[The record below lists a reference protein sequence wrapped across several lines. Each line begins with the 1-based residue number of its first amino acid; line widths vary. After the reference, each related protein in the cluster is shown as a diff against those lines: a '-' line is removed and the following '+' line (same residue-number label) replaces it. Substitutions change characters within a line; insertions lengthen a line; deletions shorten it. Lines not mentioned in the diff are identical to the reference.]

1 MDITVVP
8 MSTNIKKYKP
18 KDMPEHAVI
27 VAIAKRRSGKS
38 FLIRDFLYHHRRR
51 FFAGVVMSGTEAG
64 NGFYEKEVGIPKKFI
79 YHDFDEPALEKLVN
93 RQREL
98 SQSGRAQPV
107 FVILDDLGFDKK
119 IFNKPIMRQLLL
131 NGRHWKITLY
141 ICLQYALDVS
151 PSVRSNIDII
161 ILLKDNVNRDKIYK
175 TFFQMV
181 PTFAQFNLIM
191 DACTNDFKALILD
204 NTSTSTS
211 ISDCV
216 YWYKAK
222 PRSSFKIGHA
232 SFYQY
237 TPSKKS
243 KKDGSGTIPGVRLLH

>member
-1 MDITVVP
+1 

-18 KDMPEHAVI
+18 KDMQEHAVI

-38 FLIRDFLYHHRRR
+38 FLIRDFLYQHRKR

-64 NGFYEKEVGIPKKFI
+64 NKFYEKEVGVPKKFI
-79 YHDFDEPALEKLVN
+79 YHDFDESALEKLVN

-98 SQSGRAQPV
+98 SQTGRAQPV

-131 NGRHWKITLY
+131 NGRHWRITLY

-151 PSVRSNIDII
+151 PSVRSNIDVI
-161 ILLKDNVNRDKIYK
+161 ILLKDNVNRDKLYK
-175 TFFQMV
+175 TFFQMI
-181 PTFAQFNLIM
+181 PTFSQFNMIM
-191 DACTNDFKALILD
+191 DACTDDFKALILD
-204 NTSTSTS
+204 NTSTSTA

-222 PRSSFKIGHA
+222 PRVSFRIGHA

-237 TPSKKS
+237 TPSKKPRKTRDS
-243 KKDGSGTIPGVRLLH
+243 STTGIKLLH

>member
-1 MDITVVP
+1 
-8 MSTNIKKYKP
+8 
-18 KDMPEHAVI
+18 
-27 VAIAKRRSGKS
+27 
-38 FLIRDFLYHHRRR
+38 
-51 FFAGVVMSGTEAG
+51 
-64 NGFYEKEVGIPKKFI
+64 
-79 YHDFDEPALEKLVN
+79 
-93 RQREL
+93 
-98 SQSGRAQPV
+98 
-107 FVILDDLGFDKK
+107 
-119 IFNKPIMRQLLL
+119 
-131 NGRHWKITLY
+131 
-141 ICLQYALDVS
+141 
-151 PSVRSNIDII
+151 
-161 ILLKDNVNRDKIYK
+161 
-175 TFFQMV
+175 MV